1 MVGHQLPHVPA
12 SVLAELRRRYAEPQ
26 RAYHDWRHVEALL
39 TLFEEAKPLLSDPTA
54 VLYAVLFHDAVYDPT
69 RTDNEDRSADL
80 LRASLAGTLDAS
92 TSEQAVSLV
101 LATKKHV
108 VPEGL
113 DDAGRSDAA
122 IFLDMDLSILGA
134 DELRFDAYEGEIRAE
149 YGHVLQEQ
157 FRAGRTR
164 ALETFASRDRLY
176 LSDWGHARFEAQ
188 ARRNIARS
196 LSRLRA
202 LSA

>member
-1 MVGHQLPHVPA
+1 MAAHRTPSVPDFA
-12 SVLAELRRRYAEPQ
+12 LAELRRRYAEPQ
-26 RAYHDWRHVEALL
+26 RGYHDWRHIETLL
-39 TLFEEAKPLLSDPTA
+39 TLFEETKPLLSNPTA

-80 LRASLAGTLDAS
+80 LRTSLAGTLDAP
-92 TSEQAVSLV
+92 TLEQAVSLI

-113 DDAGRSDAA
+113 DDGRGSDAA

-134 DELRFDAYEGEIRAE
+134 DEQRFDAYEDEIRTE
-149 YGHVLQEQ
+149 YGHVPEEQ

-164 ALETFASRDRLY
+164 VLEAFASRDRLY
-176 LSDWGHARFEAQ
+176 LSDWGYARFEAQ
-188 ARRNIARS
+188 ARRNIGRS
-196 LSRLRA
+196 LSRLRCQ
-202 LSA
+202 SA

>member
-1 MVGHQLPHVPA
+1 MAAHRTPPVPDF
-12 SVLAELRRRYAEPQ
+12 VLAELRRRYAEPQ
-26 RAYHDWRHVEALL
+26 RGYHDWRHIETLL
-39 TLFEEAKPLLSDPTA
+39 TLFEETKPLLSNPTA

-80 LRASLAGTLDAS
+80 LRTSLAGTLDAS
-92 TSEQAVSLV
+92 TLEQAVSLI

-113 DDAGRSDAA
+113 DDARGSDAA

-134 DELRFDAYEGEIRAE
+134 DEQRFDAYEDEIRTE
-149 YGHVLQEQ
+149 YGHVPEEQ

-164 ALETFASRDRLY
+164 VLEAFASRDRLY
-176 LSDWGHARFEAQ
+176 LSNWGYARFEAQ
-188 ARRNIARS
+188 ARRNVARS
-196 LSRLRA
+196 LSRLRCQ
-202 LSA
+202 SA